1 MKTCKHEGCTK
12 EVNAI
17 GLCFTHY
24 MQARRA
30 GLTNVGNRARGT
42 TEERFWRFVDKKT
55 DAECWNWTGNLVAG
69 YGRISIGAKKDGAT
83 GSHRFSWELHN
94 KQSIP
99 SGMVVMHSCDN
110 PLCVNPNHLSVGT
123 YKDNTQ
129 DMIAKGRKV
138 VVAPVGDKNGKSIL
152 TEDIVRAI
160 RASSLAHAELGRQFN
175 VSPNCIR
182 GVRIGRTWSHV
193 K

>member
-1 MKTCKHEGCTK
+1 MKTCKHEGCNK

-24 MQARRA
+24 QQARRA
-30 GLTNVGNRARGT
+30 GLTNVGTRARGT
-42 TEERFWRFVDKKT
+42 VEERFWRFVDKKT
-55 DAECWNWTGNLVAG
+55 DIECWNWTGNLVAG
-69 YGRISIGAKKDGAT
+69 YGRISLGARKDGAT

-94 KQSIP
+94 RQSIP
-99 SGMVVMHSCDN
+99 NGMVVMHSCDN

-138 VVAPVGDKNGKSIL
+138 VVAPVGDKNGKALIN
-152 TEDIVRAI
+152 EEVVKEI
-160 RASSLAHAELGRQFN
+160 RASNLSHAELGRQFN

-182 GVRIGRTWSHV
+182 GVRIGRTWNHI
-193 K
+193 